1 MDTEKSKEIISVRHH
16 ILEIPIFD
24 RRVLITSA
32 PISEWMSTA
41 YAIVPAEDRDQLIEL
56 ENACAWT
63 FSNKLKHGDIS
74 VHAWILFSQ
83 TVTSPIIVHENV
95 HVFEALMAS
104 CGIEEKDEELRAY
117 FSDWLYWKVSDV
129 VNEWGILDNI
139 NRR

>member
-1 MDTEKSKEIISVRHH
+1 MAKKESQASAEVRHH
-16 ILEIPIFD
+16 VLEIPIFD

-32 PISEWMSTA
+32 PVSEWMSIA
-41 YAIVPAEDRDQLIEL
+41 YRVIAPENRDVLVDL
-56 ENACAWT
+56 EKAYAWT
-63 FSNKLKHGDIS
+63 FSENLQYGDTRI
-74 VHAWILFSQ
+74 HAWILFSQ
-83 TVTSPIIVHENV
+83 AVTSPIIVHENV